1 MGDSSAGAP
10 DGGAVDNGAV
20 DNGGAAG
27 TEDEQWTTLFN
38 GENLDGWTVSR
49 GNEPG
54 QTAEEIFQV
63 TDGMLH
69 VYKGAAQG
77 SAQSIATIRTND
89 SYGNYVFQFE
99 YMWATNRFVPRANV
113 DRDAGILFHL
123 CNNLNAVWPDSLEFQ
138 MGSSPLNGE
147 WVTGDIF
154 MIGSLPR
161 AQTTSILSGNNF
173 VFAEPEMGGTRR
185 SIGAPNGY
193 ERGRTNVRLDRPT
206 EWNTI
211 ELTVRGATEAEFKLN
226 GVVVNRLFDMERNV
240 GGGVFQPLDS
250 GPIAL
255 QAEYAELFYR
265 NIRLRELPDE

>member
-20 DNGGAAG
+20 DNGAVDNGAVDNAGAAGAAG

-113 DRDAGILFHL
+113 VPDRVH
-123 CNNLNAVWPDSLEFQ
+123 
-138 MGSSPLNGE
+138 
-147 WVTGDIF
+147 
-154 MIGSLPR
+154 
-161 AQTTSILSGNNF
+161 
-173 VFAEPEMGGTRR
+173 GG
-185 SIGAPNGY
+185 P
-193 ERGRTNVRLDRPT
+193 
-206 EWNTI
+206 
-211 ELTVRGATEAEFKLN
+211 AT
-226 GVVVNRLFDMERNV
+226 D
-240 GGGVFQPLDS
+240 
-250 GPIAL
+250 
-255 QAEYAELFYR
+255 QAERPRRAPA
-265 NIRLRELPDE
+265 LRRRVSRAAP